1 MGASAATAARPGTIK
16 STTTTAT
23 AVTVNMTP
31 SLEPRDYRRMDSRSY
46 RYFRRIQPWLFCIAV
61 VVALLGY
68 AFIGA
73 AVFVYLEA
81 ENEMKNFKQLTETRN
96 EFLSLIN
103 ASIEAAANGSIE
115 ASDNG
120 DLTPPTTPNVTLNLT
135 TATPGVSSALAGV
148 NFTKIDEE
156 LKKFEIL
163 VKKFRNLDSEGKPM
177 WNYFGALFFSA
188 TVISTIGYGNIAPV
202 TVGGRVFCMIYAV
215 FGIAMLLLVLASIG
229 SLFARGATLTYRL
242 LHMNI
247 AMAKGAPPPKKKK
260 KLRAV
265 RVPAPTEGAAE
276 GVELTG
282 KKTNGSTE
290 QQPSMDDVIKDI
302 WSAEPTIDQGDLPP
316 MRVMTLKE
324 NRSGDGAGPA
334 RGDNACTSDNDDE
347 EESNQ
352 VDIPLT
358 IVLIFALMYVCM
370 LAGLLC
376 LWEDQWNYFEAF
388 YFSFVTLTTIGFG
401 DLVPQHQKNLLGCTF
416 FILLGMA
423 IMSMCIA
430 LAQEIIT
437 KKVVWISEKVGVALI
452 KAKPT

>member
-1 MGASAATAARPGTIK
+1 MAEIEERQPEEDQEHRIVMEEHYDEGPDYCKLVQHYTITYTA
-16 STTTTAT
+16 
-23 AVTVNMTP
+23 
-31 SLEPRDYRRMDSRSY
+31 L
-46 RYFRRIQPWLFCIAV
+46 
-61 VVALLGY
+61 
-68 AFIGA
+68 FIGLVA
-73 AVFVYLEA
+73 YVCIGAGVFQALEYPQ
-81 ENEMKNFKQLTETRN
+81 EKKINRLQYQGYVDRRN
-96 EFLSLIN
+96 EFLSQMW
-103 ASIEAAANGSIE
+103 
-115 ASDNG
+115 
-120 DLTPPTTPNVTLNLT
+120 NVTESYGDEKAEWLEQALKALRRHEIT
-135 TATPGVSSALAGV
+135 TGTYVKPPGRRKIKWTFAGA
-148 NFTKIDEE
+148 
-156 LKKFEIL
+156 
-163 VKKFRNLDSEGKPM
+163 M
-177 WNYFGALFFSA
+177 FFSC

>member
-1 MGASAATAARPGTIK
+1 M
-16 STTTTAT
+16 STSTLSTGHRSMKFTKTTAT
-23 AVTVNMTP
+23 
-31 SLEPRDYRRMDSRSY
+31 SLKVDMPTSREPRDYRRMDSRSY
-46 RYFRRIQPWLFCIAV
+46 RYFRRIQPLLFCLAA

-73 AVFVYLEA
+73 AIFVYLE
-81 ENEMKNFKQLTETRN
+81 EQNEMDSYKLLMDTRRD
-96 EFLSLIN
+96 FLSLVN
-103 ASIEAAANGSIE
+103 ASIEAAANRTSVT
-115 ASDNG
+115 SV
-120 DLTPPTTPNVTLNLT
+120 LTVSTSNATLNAT
-135 TATPGVSSALAGV
+135 TATPDVLPALEGV
-148 NFTKIDEE
+148 NFTEIDEE
-156 LKKFEIL
+156 LQKYEKL
-163 VKKFRNLDSEGKPM
+163 VKKFRNLDPSGKPM

-202 TVGGRVFCMIYAV
+202 TIGGRVFCMIYAV

-265 RVPAPTEGAAE
+265 RVPAPAEGGTEG
-276 GVELTG
+276 VQMTD
-282 KKTNGSTE
+282 KQTNGSTE
-290 QQPSMDDVIKDI
+290 QPPSMDDVIKEI
-302 WSAEPTIDQGDLPP
+302 WSQEPGIDQGDMPP
-316 MRVMTLKE
+316 MHVMTLKGKSE
-324 NRSGDGAGPA
+324 DGAGPA
-334 RGDNACTSDNDDE
+334 QRDNAGTSNDDE
-347 EESNQ
+347 EENDQ
-352 VDIPLT
+352 VDIPLS

-376 LWEDQWNYFEAF
+376 LWENQWNYFDAF
-388 YFSFVTLTTIGFG
+388 YFSFITLTTIGFG
-401 DLVPQHQKNLLGCTF
+401 DLVPEHQKNLLGCTF

-437 KKVVWISEKVGVALI
+437 KKVAWISEKVGVALI